1 MSDPDKY
8 AAYFA
13 ISGSDEIIG
22 YIETKSDEGL
32 RYKGKHYGVL
42 TYNFY
47 NFGYHFSTS
56 DTCFE
61 LTHSKAKLLIE
72 QNYTIEEALAND

>member
-22 YIETKSDEGL
+22 YVETKSDDGL
-32 RYKGKHYGVL
+32 YYDGKRYGVL
-42 TYNFY
+42 SYF
-47 NFGYHFSTS
+47 NFGYYFKTY